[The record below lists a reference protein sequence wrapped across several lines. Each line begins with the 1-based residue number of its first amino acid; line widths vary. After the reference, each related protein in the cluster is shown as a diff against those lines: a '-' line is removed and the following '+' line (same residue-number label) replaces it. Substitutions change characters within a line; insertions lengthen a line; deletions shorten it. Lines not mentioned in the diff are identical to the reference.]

1 MYETLTTF
9 IEKLEGYKNGE
20 CGKAFGSAFNFSN
33 AIDEF
38 VKTHRDLGLKNY
50 TSIIEER
57 CQDFMVTNLTEVKVN
72 ALDGKTAVALLV
84 KLVKGDVR
92 YLMRALTDGTVVK
105 YLHRLKAIDDFVPDK
120 EAVVLAHK
128 SSAFHRKK
136 LEQDPICGC
145 FSCCKTFSSQKIE
158 DWYDDGQT
166 ACCPYCCID
175 SVVGES
181 SGVEITEEFLI
192 AMEDHWFGL
201 RMRSQR

>member
-105 YLHRLKAIDDFVPDK
+105 YLHRLKAIDDFVPNK

-128 SSAFHRKK
+128 QSSFHKK
-136 LEQDPICGC
+136 SLKHDQVCGC
-145 FSCCKTFSSQKIE
+145 FHCGKLFSSQKIE

-201 RMRSQR
+201 RKRSQR